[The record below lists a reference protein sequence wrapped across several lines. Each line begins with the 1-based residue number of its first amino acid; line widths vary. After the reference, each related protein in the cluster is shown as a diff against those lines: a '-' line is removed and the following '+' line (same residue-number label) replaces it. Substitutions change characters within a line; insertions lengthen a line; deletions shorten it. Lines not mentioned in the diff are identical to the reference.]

1 MARIHR
7 WSVMIYGSLQ
17 AEFME
22 TKYNSHIHRYG
33 TSVFGQIVINTSKSI
48 NNNNQIFFNDI
59 FTARGNRYGCPVLW
73 KHHQWKCHYQ
83 PKKTPEAMEQ
93 IKCICI
99 IHGIYSKLHKSNGI
113 ENNFFE
119 YQLDICCMC
128 DHIKTTL
135 HVKSIILPPC
145 GKSGLLKTCH
155 GRIYRF

>member
-1 MARIHR
+1 MCQRHGSNQNSHPPVQVRNPLCNQFILYHISSGGVFGIIHFKLRNFAVVAIKCYFAAVDRGSIMARIHR

-59 FTARGNRYGCPVLW
+59 FTVRGNRYGSPVLW

-83 PKKTPEAMEQ
+83 PKNPEAMEQ
-93 IKCICI
+93 I
-99 IHGIYSKLHKSNGI
+99 
-113 ENNFFE
+113 
-119 YQLDICCMC
+119 
-128 DHIKTTL
+128 
-135 HVKSIILPPC
+135 
-145 GKSGLLKTCH
+145 
-155 GRIYRF
+155 